1 MLQLYK
7 SKSLNKMKEMEKFD
21 NYFKDQ
27 LAEHEITPPAGF
39 WHQISEQLNHE
50 ESIVENT
57 PIVIDVK
64 LPFYKSVVKVAAIFA
79 IALGIGSILY
89 LQNDDKQEVVASKVK
104 TTITPATPINNE
116 IKAEVTI
123 QQLAVSAPSKVN
135 PTKKQE
141 PVIMLPK
148 HEDVLPLVKQD
159 ELLMPVL
166 AQEES
171 PIPVKANDEV
181 DIQNTNIPVYSLKLL
196 NSRVPE
202 NDEITVIEKN
212 KKESA
217 LPDSKK
223 VIIIEKNISKKPEIY
238 FQVPLRF

>member
-1 MLQLYK
+1 
-7 SKSLNKMKEMEKFD
+7 MKDMEKFD
-21 NYFKDQ
+21 NFFKDQ

-50 ESIVENT
+50 EPLVET
-57 PIVIDVK
+57 SPVITEIK
-64 LPFYKSVVKVAAIFA
+64 SPFYKSALKIAAVVA
-79 IALGIGSILY
+79 IALGVGSVLY
-89 LQNDDKQEVVASKVK
+89 LQNSDKQEVVASKVE
-104 TTITPATPINNE
+104 TTVTTSSPVKNE
-116 IKAEVTI
+116 VKVEVEI
-123 QQLAVSAPSKVN
+123 PQLAVTSQAEVAPL
-135 PTKKQE
+135 KKKSLK
-141 PVIMLPK
+141 MALPK
-148 HEDVLPLVKQD
+148 HEETLPLVKQ
-159 ELLMPVL
+159 EEVVMPVL
-166 AQEES
+166 AQEEKVVT
-171 PIPVKANDEV
+171 PKTNDIV

-212 KKESA
+212 KNEKV

>member
-1 MLQLYK
+1 
-7 SKSLNKMKEMEKFD
+7 MKDMEKFD

-50 ESIVENT
+50 ESVVEPT
-57 PIVIDVK
+57 TVITEVK
-64 LPFYKSVVKVAAIFA
+64 TPFYKSALKVAAVVA
-79 IALGIGSILY
+79 IALGVGSVLY
-89 LQNDDKQEVVASKVK
+89 LQNNDKQVVVASKVEN
-104 TTITPATPINNE
+104 TIMPVANTSPAV
-116 IKAEVTI
+116 KAEVNTP
-123 QQLAVSAPSKVN
+123 QLAVSSVAKEVQLV
-135 PTKKQE
+135 KKELIIAQPE
-141 PVIMLPK
+141 VESSLPLLPK
-148 HEDVLPLVKQD
+148 EEVVV
-159 ELLMPVL
+159 PVL
-166 AQEES
+166 AQEEKVV
-171 PIPVKANDEV
+171 PTLPNDVV

-202 NDEITVIEKN
+202 NDEITVIEKD
-212 KKESA
+212 KKENV

>member
-1 MLQLYK
+1 
-7 SKSLNKMKEMEKFD
+7 MKDMEKFD
-21 NYFKDQ
+21 NFFKDQ

-50 ESIVENT
+50 EPVVET
-57 PIVIDVK
+57 SSVFK
-64 LPFYKSVVKVAAIFA
+64 ETKSPFYKSALKIAAVVA
-79 IALGIGSILY
+79 IAFGVGSVLY
-89 LQNDDKQEVVASKVK
+89 LQNSDKQEVVASKVE
-104 TTITPATPINNE
+104 TNVTPSSPVKIEVN
-116 IKAEVTI
+116 AEVETP
-123 QQLAVSAPSKVN
+123 QLAVSSPAKVV
-135 PTKKQE
+135 PVKKQAFKIE
-141 PVIMLPK
+141 LPK
-148 HEDVLPLVKQD
+148 HEDALPLVKQ
-159 ELLMPVL
+159 EEWVMPIL
-166 AQEES
+166 AQEENVVT
-171 PIPVKANDEV
+171 PKTNDVV

-212 KKESA
+212 KNEKV

>member
-1 MLQLYK
+1 M
-7 SKSLNKMKEMEKFD
+7 NKFD

-39 WHQISEQLNHE
+39 WHQISEQLNLE
-50 ESIVENT
+50 ETVGENSPVVT
-57 PIVIDVK
+57 GIK
-64 LPFYKSVVKVAAIFA
+64 TPFYKSALKIAAVFA
-79 IALGIGSILY
+79 IALGVGSVLY
-89 LQNDDKQEVVASKVK
+89 LQNSDKQYVVASNVETNVTPSSPVKNEVKAKVE
-104 TTITPATPINNE
+104 TP
-116 IKAEVTI
+116 
-123 QQLAVSAPSKVN
+123 QLAVTSPAKVV
-135 PTKKQE
+135 PIKKQALKIE
-141 PVIMLPK
+141 LPK
-148 HEDVLPLVKQD
+148 HEDALPLVEKE
-159 ELLMPVL
+159 ELVMPIL

-171 PIPVKANDEV
+171 TILVKTNDEV

-202 NDEITVIEKN
+202 NDEITIIEKN
-212 KKESA
+212 KKESV